1 MFGFSTIKL
10 VAIAIIVLSL
20 IGTVVGVK
28 LRLDHLN
35 SEVVTLTA
43 QNSELTLANK
53 TDETNIIASNDAV
66 IQLQNQEAQ
75 RSAAAQT
82 AMQQV
87 KQQSA
92 VKQQQVAQLIAQKAT
107 GNKNQDCDLLN
118 QNLNTELGD
127 QQ

>member
-1 MFGFSTIKL
+1 MFGLSTIKL
-10 VAIAIIVLSL
+10 VAIAVIVLSL

>member
-1 MFGFSTIKL
+1 MFGLSTIKL
-10 VAIAIIVLSL
+10 VAIAVIVLSL

-35 SEVVTLTA
+35 SEVATLTA

>member
-35 SEVVTLTA
+35 SEVATLTA